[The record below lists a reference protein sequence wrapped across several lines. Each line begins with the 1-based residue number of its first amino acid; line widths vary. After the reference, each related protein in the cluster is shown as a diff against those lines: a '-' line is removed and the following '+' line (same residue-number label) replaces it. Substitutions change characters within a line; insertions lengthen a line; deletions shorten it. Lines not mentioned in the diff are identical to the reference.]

1 MLTVLNIKSVI
12 FRYFSTWQAGSVRNG
27 FPNRRLHV
35 GLPKPFFT
43 LRVSYAFLRN
53 AYLPY
58 VTFPEYEKARSQA
71 PAKEMSDSGFLM
83 LFFLTLALLRIFLFR
98 LIKGLYIHFCNQ
110 ELLGVFLN
118 FPILRGCRFLF
129 CQQLRILR
137 VRSFTFGIFLTPN
150 SSKACSTAL

>member
-1 MLTVLNIKSVI
+1 MLTVLNIKRVI
-12 FRYFSTWQAGSVRNG
+12 FNYFSTWQAGSVRNS
-27 FPNRRLHV
+27 FPKRRLHV

-118 FPILRGCRFLF
+118 FPILGDAAFF
-129 CQQLRILR
+129 FASSSAYSEF
-137 VRSFTFGIFLTPN
+137 RSFIFDKPD
-150 SSKACSTAL
+150 